1 MTADIGRIRETIAR
15 CRMLRDA
22 GHVEAVLRSEFQGR
36 LRLMFPDTAHETW
49 INNYTEGTEAHTKVG
64 TGSGKAASRFID
76 NLVGSTTIEYESD
89 LRNTAKRDTGY
100 GQVQEQAAGLVR
112 AGMPVS
118 TVRGVL
124 SDTVEWYAYDAELA
138 AGVDPSSCTAADITL
153 IVIDELK
160 LPDDSVLSAEQLG
173 GFIKK
178 HLAREQSR
186 PLRSEFLASDLGM
199 DSAAYKSSAGPLSL
213 LVDEGRKADPSASL
227 ATDLWS
233 QFVDHLE
240 GPAGTFRT
248 AAYVDEAYVTLLAR
262 LLSANVLTGK
272 AVLSTDDEL
281 KIILNGEFFR
291 NNFQLENV
299 VEQDYFGWLLG
310 PSYIDRLVAVARA
323 LQRDL
328 YAYDF
333 GWYPEEDLF
342 GRLMAQLA
350 PRSQRKLLGQE
361 WTPHW
366 LARLLADRCIDGLP
380 NGESP
385 RIVDMCC
392 GSGTMLAEII
402 KATRIRFGFSTIE
415 QLEDVATG
423 FDIDPLAVSLAK
435 TTWVVS
441 LSAEIKAATKPI
453 VIPVYHADSLFAV
466 TPVSA
471 SVPLVGESDTI
482 PISLDGTTV
491 HLPTALVQ
499 PTYREFFDRIVDW
512 AYDEA
517 RDAQRRGTVE
527 GFTKADADSFL
538 DGTIAAFGITLS
550 PELYTQLSEAL
561 FPLAHRMAELA
572 VAGRNGIWA
581 FILRNT
587 YRPGLLTG
595 HFNGLVSNPP
605 WLAMSG
611 LADNPYR
618 DLLKGRA
625 KLYGIQPAGQSF
637 LHLELGTMHLLHA
650 IDRYLGPDACIAC
663 LVPGTVLNGTHH
675 ERLRQHDFLTSD
687 RPVPFDIA
695 EIWQVAP
702 GTFKYP
708 GAALVGHKRTNTTGL
723 PQSTFS
729 GFVATDAALDA
740 AGFSVRTIGSSRS
753 AWVLET
759 GGGSAVAGGGG
770 DLPQQGADLMPR
782 TAVCVNIIQNAGAE
796 VRVDTPPRASAWGF
810 TIKSAKEMAADR
822 FPGHVAPRFLF
833 RMAQSEILLPFV
845 LGVHRAPLA
854 LPALRAA
861 GGTWSILDEAEI
873 RRQGFTQTARRF
885 AAINQKL
892 KTVGKGKS
900 LQQRI
905 DERGKLSKQ
914 VFGTSGYL
922 ILAGAGGKIIC
933 AACVPVA
940 QAQDLVVDQ
949 TLYWKVVTDADEAWY
964 QVGMLNSEALTNAT
978 LAFNPK
984 GDFGERHL
992 HTLPYR
998 MMPAYDAGNGD
1009 HQKIAVL
1016 AKDIATLA
1024 DGHCT
1029 TDPYLADPA
1038 KALTARRRKLRTL
1051 LDASPLLAQL
1061 ETLAQ
1066 SALAGASIAP
1076 SGGGGSGTQAPV
1088 C

>member
-1 MTADIGRIRETIAR
+1 MTTDIARIRETISR

-22 GHVEAVLRSEFQGR
+22 GRVEAVLRSEFQGR
-36 LRLMFPDTAHETW
+36 LRLMFPDTAHESW

-89 LRNTAKRDTGY
+89 LRNTVKRDTGY
-100 GQVQEQAAGLVR
+100 AQVQEQASGLIR

-124 SDTVEWYAYDAELA
+124 SDTVEWYAYDATLA
-138 AGVDPSSCTAADITL
+138 PGVDPSGCTAIDITL
-153 IVIDELK
+153 VVIDELK
-160 LPDDSVLSAEQLG
+160 LADDSVLSAERLG
-173 GFIKK
+173 AFIRK

-186 PLRSEFLASDLGM
+186 PLRAEFLASDLGM
-199 DSAAYKSSAGPLSL
+199 DSAAYKNSAAPLSL
-213 LVDEGRKADPSASL
+213 LVDDGRKAYSSASL

-240 GPAGTFRT
+240 GPAGTFRIT
-248 AAYVDEAYVTLLAR
+248 AYVDEAYLTLLAR
-262 LLSANVLTGK
+262 LLTANVLTGK
-272 AVLSTDDEL
+272 ALLSTDDEL
-281 KIILNGEFFR
+281 RTILNGDFFR
-291 NNFQLENV
+291 NNFLLENM
-299 VEQDYFGWLLG
+299 VEQDYFGWLIG
-310 PSYIDRLVAVARA
+310 PSYIDRLVAVARD

-333 GWYPEEDLF
+333 SWYPEEDLF

-350 PRSQRKLLGQE
+350 SRSQRKLLGQE

-366 LARLLADRCIDGLP
+366 LAHLLADRCIDGLP

-402 KATRIRFGFSTIE
+402 KATRARFGFSTIE
-415 QLEDVATG
+415 QLGEVATG

-435 TTWVVS
+435 ATWVVS
-441 LSAEIKAATKPI
+441 LSVEIKATTKPI

-482 PISLDGTTV
+482 PVSLDGKTIQ
-491 HLPTALVQ
+491 LPTALVQ
-499 PTYREFFDRIVDW
+499 PAYREFFDRIVDW

-517 RDAQRRGTVE
+517 RDAQSRGTVA
-527 GFTKADADSFL
+527 GFTKTDADGFL
-538 DGTIAAFGITLS
+538 DGTIATFGITLS
-550 PELYTQLSEAL
+550 PELYKQLSEVL

-618 DLLKGRA
+618 HLLKGRA
-625 KLYGIQPAGQSF
+625 KLYGIQPAGKSF

-650 IDRYLGPDACIAC
+650 IDRYLGPDACVAC
-663 LVPGTVLNGTHH
+663 LVPGTILNGTHH
-675 ERLRQHDFLTSD
+675 ERLRRHDFLTSK
-687 RPVPFDIA
+687 RPVAFEIA
-695 EIWQVAP
+695 EVWQVAH

-708 GAALVGHKRTNTTGL
+708 GAALVGHKRADTIGI
-723 PQSTFS
+723 PRSTIA
-729 GFVATDAALDA
+729 GFVATESGLNAV
-740 AGFSVRTIGSSRS
+740 GFSARTIGSARS

-759 GGGSAVAGGGG
+759 GASPAAVGGGE

-782 TAVCVNIIQNAGAE
+782 TAVCVDIVQNAGPE
-796 VRVDTPPRASAWGF
+796 YRVDTPTRASQWGF
-810 TIKSAKEMAADR
+810 TIKSAKELAGER
-822 FPGHVAPRFLF
+822 FPGHVAPRFIY
-833 RMAQSEILLPFV
+833 RIAQSENLLPFV

-854 LPALRAA
+854 LPALRNA
-861 GGTWSILDEAEI
+861 GGTWSVLNEAEI
-873 RRQGFTQTARRF
+873 RRQGFVQTARRF
-885 AAINQKL
+885 ATINQKL

-900 LQQRI
+900 LQERI

-914 VFGTSGYL
+914 VFGAVGHL
-922 ILAGAGGKIIC
+922 ILAGAGGKIVC
-933 AACVPVA
+933 AACVPIA
-940 QAQDLVVDQ
+940 EAQDLVVDQ
-949 TLYWKVVTDADEAWY
+949 TLYWKVVADADEAWY
-964 QVGMLNSEALTNAT
+964 QVGMLNSLALTNAT

-998 MMPAYDAGNGD
+998 MMPAYDASNRD
-1009 HQKIAVL
+1009 HRKIAALSRDTAAL
-1016 AKDIATLA
+1016 AK
-1024 DGHCT
+1024 GYCT
-1029 TDPYLADPA
+1029 TDPYLADPT
-1038 KALTARRRKLRTL
+1038 KSLSARRRRMRAVLE
-1051 LDASPLLAQL
+1051 ASPLLMQL
-1061 ETLAQ
+1061 EALAK
-1066 SALAGASIAP
+1066 SALTTAAS
-1076 SGGGGSGTQAPV
+1076 GEG
-1088 C
+1088 

>member
-1 MTADIGRIRETIAR
+1 MTADIARIRETIAR

-64 TGSGKAASRFID
+64 TESGKVASRFID

-100 GQVQEQAAGLVR
+100 AQVQEQAAGLVR

-118 TVRGVL
+118 TIRGVL
-124 SDTVEWYAYDAELA
+124 SDTVEWCAYDAELA
-138 AGVDPSSCTAADITL
+138 AGVDPPSCTAADITL
-153 IVIDELK
+153 VVIDELR

-199 DSAAYKSSAGPLSL
+199 DSAAYKSSAGPVSL
-213 LVDEGRKADPSASL
+213 LVDEGRKGDPSASL

-272 AVLSTDDEL
+272 AVLSTDNEL
-281 KIILNGEFFR
+281 KTILNGEFFR

-299 VEQDYFGWLLG
+299 VEQDYFGWLLS
-310 PSYIDRLVAVARA
+310 PSYIDRLVAVARD

-333 GWYPEEDLF
+333 SWYPEEDLF
-342 GRLMAQLA
+342 GRFMAQLA
-350 PRSQRKLLGQE
+350 RRSQRKLLGQE

-380 NGESP
+380 AGESP

-402 KATRIRFGFSTIE
+402 KATRERFGFSAIE
-415 QLEDVATG
+415 QLQDVATG

-471 SVPLVGESDTI
+471 SVPLVGEGDTI
-482 PISLDGTTV
+482 PVSLDGTTV
-491 HLPTALVQ
+491 YLPTALVQ
-499 PTYREFFDRIVDW
+499 PAYRELFDRIVDW

-517 RDAQRRGTVE
+517 RDAQRRGTVA
-527 GFTKADADSFL
+527 GFSKADADGFL
-538 DGTIAAFGITLS
+538 DGTISAFGITLS
-550 PELYTQLSEAL
+550 PELYKQLSDAL

-650 IDRYLGPDACIAC
+650 IDRYLGPDASVAC

-675 ERLRQHDFLTSD
+675 ERLRQHDFLTSN
-687 RPVPFDIA
+687 RPVPLDIA

-708 GAALVGHKRTNTTGL
+708 GAALVGHKKANMTGL
-723 PQSTFS
+723 PRTTFS
-729 GFVATDAALDA
+729 GFVATDTGLDTT
-740 AGFSVRTIGSSRS
+740 GFSVRTIGSARS
-753 AWVLET
+753 AWVLEKGVSPAVT
-759 GGGSAVAGGGG
+759 GSGG

-782 TAVCVNIIQNAGAE
+782 TAVCINIVQNAGAE
-796 VRVDTPPRASAWGF
+796 YRVDTPTRTSAWGF
-810 TIKSAKEMAADR
+810 TIKSAKELAADR

-833 RMAQSEILLPFV
+833 RMAQSENLLPFV
-845 LGVHRAPLA
+845 LGVHRAPMA

-885 AAINQKL
+885 AAINQRL

-914 VFGTSGYL
+914 VFGMSGYL

-998 MMPAYDAGNGD
+998 MMPTYDAAKVD

-1016 AKDIATLA
+1016 AKEIATLA
-1024 DGHCT
+1024 DDHCT
-1029 TDPYLADPA
+1029 TDLYLADPA

-1051 LDASPLLAQL
+1051 LEASPLLAQL

-1066 SALAGASIAP
+1066 SALTGASPAP
-1076 SGGGGSGTQAPV
+1076 SGGSGSGTQAPV